1 MRTYHC
7 DIVIVGAG
15 PAGSMTAKSA
25 SENGAKV
32 IFIEEHD
39 KPGVPVYCGEG
50 LSYKGIKDAGLEPIP
65 GLVVQKINKAKVF
78 APSKKCIELTGEDWT
93 GYIMN
98 RDVFD
103 QAVADQAVEA
113 GATLML
119 NTTATGVIKEN
130 IGVIGVNAIQEGEP
144 IQIWAKIIIAADG
157 HASLIRRSA
166 GLDRWFEDYVSC
178 AQYQLGGL
186 SLDEPNA
193 NEFYV
198 GTDLAP
204 GGYAWV
210 FPKSSEVANVGI
222 GVRRTHTKPAI
233 EYLKEFIKA
242 DPRFENAVILN
253 KNGGICPV
261 SGTLE
266 KIVDNGFMM
275 VGDAAG
281 QLIPMTGAGIHTS
294 IEAGKIAGKVAAEAV
309 KNGDVSARI
318 LAEYPKKF
326 EEYWGKRIES
336 SGKVLEMLDKFSNED
351 LNNLAEVMTNED
363 VLDLANGINVP
374 GALARI
380 VSRSP
385 LKIIGLIRAYLK

>member
-1 MRTYHC
+1 
-7 DIVIVGAG
+7 V
-15 PAGSMTAKSA
+15 
-25 SENGAKV
+25 
-32 IFIEEHD
+32 
-39 KPGVPVYCGEG
+39 
-50 LSYKGIKDAGLEPIP
+50 
-65 GLVVQKINKAKVF
+65 
-78 APSKKCIELTGEDWT
+78 
-93 GYIMN
+93 
-98 RDVFD
+98 
-103 QAVADQAVEA
+103 
-113 GATLML
+113 
-119 NTTATGVIKEN
+119 
-130 IGVIGVNAIQEGEP
+130 
-144 IQIWAKIIIAADG
+144 
-157 HASLIRRSA
+157 IRRSA

-233 EYLKEFIKA
+233 EYLKEFISA

-261 SGTLE
+261 SGTLD

-309 KNGDVSARI
+309 KNGDVSASI

-336 SGKVLEMLDKFSNED
+336 SGKVLEMLDKFSNAD